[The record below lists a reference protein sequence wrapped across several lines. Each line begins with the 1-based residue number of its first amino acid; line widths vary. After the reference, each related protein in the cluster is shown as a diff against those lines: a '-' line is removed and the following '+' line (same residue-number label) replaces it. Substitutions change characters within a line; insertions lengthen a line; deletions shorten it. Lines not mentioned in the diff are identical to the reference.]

1 MNKGVAMR
9 ATTRNIILGSML
21 VLASNV
27 HAAGGGL
34 GCGGG
39 GCVNNGQGGS
49 TSGGAGTSAGQSA
62 DVSGTQRSSNVSPGT
77 VSKGGQGSGMSRD
90 MGGAMPSGAQSGKP
104 SPVTK
109 HDAGGSQ
116 GW

>member
-1 MNKGVAMR
+1 
-9 ATTRNIILGSML
+9 
-21 VLASNV
+21 
-27 HAAGGGL
+27 
-34 GCGGG
+34 
-39 GCVNNGQGGS
+39 
-49 TSGGAGTSAGQSA
+49 
-62 DVSGTQRSSNVSPGT
+62 
-77 VSKGGQGSGMSRD
+77 MSRD